1 MIFFPLYLPS
11 STFLRNKTTGL
22 IALGAWIASQ
32 ALWLQQGFQ
41 LEFMGE
47 STFVPGL
54 WLSSIGFFLVNC
66 WILGVIISDVAI
78 EGASYV
84 PTET

>member
-1 MIFFPLYLPS
+1 MILLPLYLPR
-11 STFLRNKTTGL
+11 STFLRNKTAGL
-22 IALGAWIASQ
+22 TALGAWVAGQ

-54 WLSSIGFFLVNC
+54 WLSSLVFFLVNC
-66 WILGVIISDVAI
+66 WILGIIINDVAI
-78 EGASYV
+78 EAL
-84 PTET
+84 